1 MIDYSRNFFYEQQ
14 LAEKRGLALG
24 KKYKQKKILR

>member
-14 LAEKRGLALG
+14 LAEQAGLAQG
-24 KKYKQKKILR
+24 KKYKKKKILR